1 VTIVV
6 VGAGLAGLRV
16 AEELRKAGFDGELT
30 LVGAESTPPYDRPPL
45 SKEVLRGTR
54 SPADIRLREDAFFA
68 DHDIT
73 LRLGSAV
80 TAVQPRHKRLT
91 LADGDVLDYER
102 LVIATGLRPRGL
114 PGTGA
119 MPGVHTLRSVN
130 DCLALRQRLD
140 GAREVLV
147 VGAGFV
153 GCEVAASLRDLG
165 LGVHLVE
172 PQSTPLAAA
181 LGETLGELVARWHRK
196 AGVDLR
202 CGAGVARLEP
212 SGRRL
217 RATLTDGAEIETDV
231 VVVGIGA
238 VPEVGWLTGSGIE
251 VGDGVLCDERGRTSV
266 ADVWAV
272 GDVAAWLGSDGR
284 RRVEHWTNAG
294 EQARVVARDMLGLPC
309 QETVVPYFWSDQYDL
324 KLQVFGDVTPSAE
337 VRLEEDDGR
346 RFLAT
351 CVTDGRLMAVVAA
364 GMAGKAARLRRRIGE
379 PVGVAR

>member
-1 VTIVV
+1 
-6 VGAGLAGLRV
+6 
-16 AEELRKAGFDGELT
+16 
-30 LVGAESTPPYDRPPL
+30 
-45 SKEVLRGTR
+45 
-54 SPADIRLREDAFFA
+54 AFFA

-272 GDVAAWLGSDGR
+272 GDVAAWLGSDSR

-309 QETVVPYFWSDQYDL
+309 QETVV
-324 KLQVFGDVTPSAE
+324 
-337 VRLEEDDGR
+337 
-346 RFLAT
+346 
-351 CVTDGRLMAVVAA
+351 
-364 GMAGKAARLRRRIGE
+364 
-379 PVGVAR
+379 

>member
-202 CGAGVARLEP
+202 CGP
-212 SGRRL
+212 
-217 RATLTDGAEIETDV
+217 
-231 VVVGIGA
+231 
-238 VPEVGWLTGSGIE
+238 GWHGWSPP
-251 VGDGVLCDERGRTSV
+251 GDGC
-266 ADVWAV
+266 AP
-272 GDVAAWLGSDGR
+272 
-284 RRVEHWTNAG
+284 H
-294 EQARVVARDMLGLPC
+294 
-309 QETVVPYFWSDQYDL
+309 
-324 KLQVFGDVTPSAE
+324 
-337 VRLEEDDGR
+337 
-346 RFLAT
+346 
-351 CVTDGRLMAVVAA
+351 
-364 GMAGKAARLRRRIGE
+364 
-379 PVGVAR
+379 